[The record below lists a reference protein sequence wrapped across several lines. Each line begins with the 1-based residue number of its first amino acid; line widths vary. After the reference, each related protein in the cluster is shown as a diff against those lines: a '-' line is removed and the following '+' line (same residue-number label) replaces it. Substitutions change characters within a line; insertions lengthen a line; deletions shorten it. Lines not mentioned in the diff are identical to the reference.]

1 MYSKLSF
8 SPTDLPEITITLP
21 LKFER
26 LLSTYMNMKTYHHT
40 KYLSLIF
47 ALSLLLL
54 PAAHA
59 DADTDSK
66 NPATTTSDCAKS
78 KAQTEDVSFLGVYT
92 TKVPPAL
99 AEEQGLTRGFYLLI
113 AQVES
118 GSPASQAGL
127 RSQDILKKID
137 NQILINPEQ
146 LRELIRSKKP
156 GHTIGLTYIRDGV
169 EHTSTAKLESRAV
182 SVSQNSPPMPSHNG
196 GDHSRTMQNL
206 LKKHGLDLEE
216 LQRKGNVHT
225 FQFALPGNKNL
236 DQEIRKKLRERGI
249 DLDKLQNSGHVHS
262 FNFGGSLDNPSG
274 IIVGR
279 NDLPK
284 TSSSS
289 SATVKVDSQ
298 LHFNI
303 NDDHGSLSLLIKGVK
318 GDLEVKDSTGKTLYK
333 GSYTPGQKIKN
344 LPHHWQKRL
353 EELDLQAQSQS
364 ASPKKKRKKSKKKSQ

>member
-1 MYSKLSF
+1 
-8 SPTDLPEITITLP
+8 
-21 LKFER
+21 
-26 LLSTYMNMKTYHHT
+26 MNMKTYHHT

-47 ALSLLLL
+47 ALSFLLL

-156 GHTIGLTYIRDGV
+156 GHTIGLTYIRDSV
-169 EHTSTAKLESRAV
+169 ERTSTAKLESRAV
-182 SVSQNSPPMPSHNG
+182 SVSQNSPPMPLHND
-196 GDHSRTMQNL
+196 GDHSRTIQNL
-206 LKKHGLDLEE
+206 LKKHGLDLES
-216 LQRKGNVHT
+216 QRKYL
-225 FQFALPGNKNL
+225 QFVLPGNKNL
-236 DQEIRKKLRERGI
+236 DQEIRKKLRENGI
-249 DLDKLQNSGHVHS
+249 DLDKLQNNGHVHS

-318 GDLEVKDSTGKTLYK
+318 GDLEVKDSAGKTLYK

-344 LPHHWQKRL
+344 LPNHWQKRL